1 MLPYNACAFHDTRK
15 VSLAIDGRKCVELK
29 FYIVLH
35 CEMLHY
41 VFKQLHLV
49 APTPPVTPPF
59 PGISGAAR
67 KPRGALPPSGL
78 SGHQVPTYWF
88 WWGIESC
95 KVSDISIDN
104 KLDAIESVPENS
116 GIISVLSVSF
126 RVSIVQQSI
135 VQGLKIPFAN
145 RNSVPIESWPFFKTV
160 KR

>member
-1 MLPYNACAFHDTRK
+1 MA
-15 VSLAIDGRKCVELK
+15 LAGN
-29 FYIVLH
+29 
-35 CEMLHY
+35 
-41 VFKQLHLV
+41 
-49 APTPPVTPPF
+49 
-59 PGISGAAR
+59 SGALF
-67 KPRGALPPSGL
+67 LPADYRVIKFPHTDFG
-78 SGHQVPTYWF
+78 GV

-145 RNSVPIESWPFFKTV
+145 RNSVPIES
-160 KR
+160 